1 MNNKSK
7 QSKEKLRGGY
17 YTPLNVADFLAQWIS
32 EPFEAA
38 TVLEPSAGDGV
49 FLEALADIK
58 SDMHV
63 TAVELLDE
71 EVNKA
76 RKKVENDS
84 RFSVIQGDFYEY
96 YIQSNDVKYDA
107 IVGNPPYIRYQF
119 LTEEQRLEQSDILIN
134 NGMKPN
140 KLTNAW
146 MAFTI
151 ASIEMLK
158 ENGRIGFVLPT
169 DLLQVSYAKQLRYFL
184 LEQLKSLTLITF
196 KEGVFEGIQQ
206 DVVLLLGEKHGELTP
221 SHELRIINLDNAN
234 ELIKDILNVPFEEI
248 SAYKSDKW
256 TKFFLSTEERNFYEN
271 SLNKTSVNS
280 FNDYIKGEIG
290 ITTGNNSF
298 FVINNDMVNEYS
310 LGEYTLPI
318 LGRSVETKGILYKQD
333 DIAKN
338 IEKGKNIWL
347 LDFNGRPLS
356 DGAQKYIKHG
366 EENGEHI
373 GYKLGLREEWYEVP
387 SIWTPQAFMLRRIGE
402 YPKVVINDVE
412 ATSTDTFHRLIF
424 HDKGLREQIVF
435 LLYSSPALLSFELEG
450 RIFGGGALEIL
461 PGDLVNII
469 VPELTANDLDF
480 SQLIIELDGKFRDNE
495 SIEDIVLWV
504 DGVIGDYSILSK
516 EDFATSFEI
525 WKVCKHRRT
534 GK

>member
-17 YTPLNVADFLAQWIS
+17 YTPLKVATFLSQWIT
-32 EPFEAA
+32 EPFDAA
-38 TVLEPSAGDGV
+38 TVLEPSVGDGV
-49 FLEALADIK
+49 FLEALSEIK
-58 SDMHV
+58 SQINV

-76 RKKVENDS
+76 RKKVEKDS

-96 YIQSNDVKYDA
+96 YKEKNEVKYDA
-107 IVGNPPYIRYQF
+107 VVGNPPYIRYQF
-119 LTEEQRLEQSDILIN
+119 LTEEQRAEQSDILRN

-151 ASIEMLK
+151 ASIEMLR

-196 KEGVFEGIQQ
+196 KHGVFEGIQQ
-206 DVVLLLGEKHGELTP
+206 DVVLLLGENKGKSTIN
-221 SHELRIINLDNAN
+221 HELRIINLDNVN
-234 ELIKDILNVPFEEI
+234 ELNKNILNVPFEEI

-256 TKFFLSTEERNFYEN
+256 TKFFLSREQRDFYEN
-271 SLNKTSVNS
+271 TINDDSVTS
-280 FNDYIKGEIG
+280 FNKYIKGEIG

-298 FVINNDMVNEYS
+298 FVINNDTANEYALS
-310 LGEYTLPI
+310 EYSLPI
-318 LGRSVETKGILYKQD
+318 LGRSVETKGIMYKEE
-333 DIAKN
+333 DIERN
-338 IEKGKNIWL
+338 IESGKNIWL
-347 LDFNGRPLS
+347 LNFNNKVLS
-356 DGAQKYIKHG
+356 DGARRYIEYG
-366 EENGEHI
+366 EKMGENI
-373 GYKLGLREEWYEVP
+373 GYKLGLRNKWYEVP
-387 SIWTPQAFMLRRIGE
+387 SIWKPQAFMLRRIGE
-402 YPKVVINDVE
+402 YPKLVINDVE
-412 ATSTDTFHRLIF
+412 ATSTDTFHRLLF
-424 HDKGLREQIVF
+424 YDKDLREQIVF

-450 RIFGGGALEIL
+450 RVFGGGALEIL
-461 PGDLVNII
+461 PGDLSNII
-469 VPELTANDLDF
+469 IPKLKDNNLDF
-480 SQLIIELDGKFRDNE
+480 SQMIVSLDRKFRENE
-495 SIEDIVLWV
+495 SIENIVLWV
-504 DGVIGDYSILSK
+504 DSVIADYSILSK
-516 EDFATSFEI
+516 EDLATSFEI